1 MPLSTKGKP
10 FTNCVA
16 VPSSLIKLCPP
27 TSFCKL
33 VRIRSRSS
41 KRSAEGALFPG
52 LIALEICKLIF
63 ANSGNRV
70 LACFTV
76 SVSPAFALA
85 FKEVMMALIP
95 CIRLAT
101 SFAAAVM
108 PAADALL
115 VGSAAYVP
123 MALKKVLNELV
134 MPVFVSDT
142 RLFNGLVY

>member
-1 MPLSTKGKP
+1 M
-10 FTNCVA
+10 
-16 VPSSLIKLCPP
+16 
-27 TSFCKL
+27 
-33 VRIRSRSS
+33 
-41 KRSAEGALFPG
+41 
-52 LIALEICKLIF
+52 
-63 ANSGNRV
+63 